1 MVEHPAGKKSALA
14 PRGQSFDRSRRL
26 TKRYHRERKSA
37 VFKEVRVRSWARIF
51 VQSVNWFNYQLAR
64 VLSWGLWALIGVLF
78 WEIVT
83 RYIMGKPTCYAMDV
97 ATYIFLSYAF
107 LGGGYALLTE
117 AHVRMDAFYSRW
129 SVRRRAIMNA
139 ATFLPMAFWLVILIW
154 KGSIYTRLAIECR
167 QVTLSGAHLPIGAI
181 KAVMVAGAAIL
192 LLQALAF
199 FIQDLFIARGK
210 PLQ

>member
-1 MVEHPAGKKSALA
+1 MTKALA
-14 PRGQSFDRSRRL
+14 
-26 TKRYHRERKSA
+26 
-37 VFKEVRVRSWARIF
+37 VF

-64 VLSWGLWALIGVLF
+64 VLSWGVWVLIGVLF

-83 RYIMGKPTCYAMDV
+83 RYILDNPTVYAMDV
-97 ATYIFLSYAF
+97 ATYTFLAYCF
-107 LGGGYALLTE
+107 LGGGYALITE
-117 AHVRMDAFYSRW
+117 AHVRMDALYSRW

-139 ATFLPMAFWLVILIW
+139 ATFPIMAFWLVILIW
-154 KGSIYTRLAIECR
+154 RGFIYTRLAIEVGR
-167 QVTLSGAHLPIGAI
+167 VTLSAAHLPIGIITA
-181 KAVMVAGAAIL
+181 AMVAGAAIL

>member
-1 MVEHPAGKKSALA
+1 M
-14 PRGQSFDRSRRL
+14 
-26 TKRYHRERKSA
+26 T
-37 VFKEVRVRSWARIF
+37 SWARIF
-51 VQSVNWFNYQLAR
+51 VQSVKWFNYQLAR
-64 VLSWGLWALIGVLF
+64 VLSYGIWVLIGVLF

-83 RYIMGKPTCYAMDV
+83 RYIMDKPTVYAMDV
-97 ATYIFLSYAF
+97 ATYTFLSYCF

-117 AHVRMDAFYSRW
+117 AHVRMDALYSRW

-139 ATFLPMAFWLVILIW
+139 ATFPIMAFWLVILIW
-154 KGSIYTRLAIECR
+154 KGFIYTRLAIEAGR
-167 QVTLSGAHLPIGAI
+167 VTLSAAHLPIGIVTA
-181 KAVMVAGAAIL
+181 AMVAGATIL